1 MSKRLSLLD
10 LLEEERA
17 EVAPAPA
24 PAPAPAAPA
33 APAPAARRRA
43 AAKADYLHISITVPP
58 DLFERLQARSSV
70 LRRQRQPY
78 TLSHIARLALAEWL
92 AREEREE
99 NPS

>member
-24 PAPAPAAPA
+24 PPAPAPA